1 MSQPS
6 GSRTALSVA
15 IIAGALAL
23 TYAPLP
29 GLQQTITVV
38 SGSELQ
44 EPLAVLESRF
54 EQAHPNIDLV
64 IKIQGSQDVVNNY
77 LDDRNDFK
85 ATVLIPANGDL
96 LEELRQRW
104 QTQTGESPFYEE
116 PQPVAKTLLVAIAW
130 PERGKA
136 LFPSGQFQW
145 SRLEEA
151 IEKGSWGAIGGNPA
165 WGSFDFVTTDP
176 TRSNSGQLTLT
187 LWSEAMLNAPALS
200 PTALNT
206 PPVQALFSQVKG
218 AVYQPPRS
226 TDILLQEFIT
236 RGVNDA
242 DIATVY
248 ESVALHRWDQAGI
261 SQNQNYVIYYPDR
274 TVETVSTAAILR
286 PEVSGGEARAART
299 FLQFLTAPE
308 QQAVFVQH
316 GFRPVDSSVD
326 LEAVPDS
333 PWSQGIPGVEVNPAS
348 QVSPPPDRQ
357 VVTEVIRLWQRA
369 N

>member
-1 MSQPS
+1 MTQSS
-6 GSRTALSVA
+6 GARIALSTA

-29 GLQQTITVV
+29 GLQQTVTVV

-44 EPLAVLESRF
+44 EPLAALEPRF
-54 EQAHPNIDLV
+54 EQANPNVDLV

-136 LFPSGQFQW
+136 LFPNGQFQW
-145 SRLEEA
+145 SRLEQA
-151 IEKGSWGAIGGNPA
+151 IEQANWGAIGGNPA

-187 LWSEAMLNAPALS
+187 LWSEAALNTSALSPAALNAP
-200 PTALNT
+200 
-206 PPVQALFSQVKG
+206 PVQSLFAQVKSS
-218 AVYQPPRS
+218 VYQPPRS

-236 RGVNDA
+236 RGPNDA

-248 ESVALHRWDQAGI
+248 ESIALHRWEQSGTT
-261 SQNQNYVIYYPDR
+261 QNQSYEIYYLDR

-286 PEVSGGEARAART
+286 QDVSSGEAKAART
-299 FLQFLTAPE
+299 FLEFLAAPE
-308 QQAVFVQH
+308 QQTVFVQH
-316 GFRPVDSSVD
+316 GFRPVNPSVD
-326 LEAVPDS
+326 LESVPNS
-333 PWSQGIPGVEVNPAS
+333 PWSQGIPGAEVNPPS
-348 QVSPPPDRQ
+348 QISLPPDRQ